1 MSGTTVSLDHGVKTF
16 VIDTNVL
23 IHNPEALLS
32 FRETEIVL
40 PLWVLEELDSL
51 KTYPD
56 QRGKSARDAIRFIN
70 SLAASGNLHDGVKL
84 PNGSLLRVSMGLDEA
99 LPEGMALDKNDNKII
114 MTAYA
119 LMRRGRR
126 VFFVSKDIN
135 ARVKAQALGVRVVD
149 YEKQKV
155 DISTLYS
162 GVREVAAGPDTLN
175 ALSRLC
181 DAHQDLSQ
189 AQSASPDGS
198 SPAVDAARDEMS
210 CAQAELLALPELK
223 DYRLTYNEFLL
234 FKEGGG
240 KEYLARW
247 DLDRRLLFPLEPYSQ
262 AVSGVLPLNAR
273 QRVAFEL
280 LMDDSIPLVT
290 LVGKA
295 GTGKT
300 LMAIAAGLKKVLEDK
315 QYTRLLVSR
324 PVIPVGKDIG
334 FLPGEKG
341 AKMSNWMTPIF
352 DNLEY
357 ILSAAH
363 KPNFKTVDQLIRDKL
378 LEIEAVSFIRGRS
391 LPREFIIIDEAQNLT
406 PHEIKTIVS
415 RAGEGAK
422 VVLTGDPYQ
431 IDNMYLDSNSNGLSF
446 LVDRF
451 KGQKLFGHVSL
462 QKSERSAL
470 AELAAEL
477 L

>member
-1 MSGTTVSLDHGVKTF
+1 MNSEDKTF

-32 FRETEIVL
+32 FRDTEIVL

-56 QRGKSARDAIRFIN
+56 QRGRSARDAIRFIS
-70 SLAASGNLHDGVKL
+70 SLTRSGNLHEGVRL
-84 PNGSLLRVSMGLDEA
+84 PNGSTLRVAMSLVDEP
-99 LPEGMALDKNDNKII
+99 PEDMPIDKNDNKII
-114 MTAYA
+114 MAAYS
-119 LMRRGRR
+119 LMKAGRL

-135 ARVKAQALGVRVVD
+135 ARVKATALGIRAVD

-155 DISTLYS
+155 DIATLYS
-162 GVREVAAGPDTLN
+162 GVREVDADEALVSS
-175 ALSRLC
+175 LSRLTDLMAASR
-181 DAHQDLSQ
+181 DAQ
-189 AQSASPDGS
+189 AAASGGASPVLKS
-198 SPAVDAARDEMS
+198 LREEAA
-210 CAQAELLALPELK
+210 ATQAEILSNHALQGFRPSA
-223 DYRLTYNEFLL
+223 NEFLL
-234 FKEGGG
+234 FREKGGT
-240 KEYLARW
+240 EYLARW
-247 DLDRRLLFPLEPYSQ
+247 NHEREALVPIEPR
-262 AVSGVLPLNAR
+262 ANGVCGVLPLNAR
-273 QRVAFEL
+273 QRAAFEL

-315 QYTRLLVSR
+315 HFSRLLVSR

-334 FLPGEKG
+334 YLPGEKT
-341 AKMSNWMTPIF
+341 AKMANWMAPIF

-357 ILSAAH
+357 ILSVY
-363 KPNFKTVDQLIRDKL
+363 KRQNLKTVDQLIKEKVI
-378 LEIEAVSFIRGRS
+378 EIEAVSFIRGRS
-391 LPREFIIIDEAQNLT
+391 LPKQYIVIDEAQNLT

-415 RAGEGAK
+415 RAGEGSK

-431 IDNMYLDSNSNGLSF
+431 IDNLYLDSSSNGLSY

-451 KGQKLFGHVSL
+451 KGQRLFGHVSL
-462 QKSERSAL
+462 QRTERSPL